1 MTTSSA
7 HRVPERAAPT
17 FPAHRGRRI
26 LVTGGAN
33 GIGAA
38 TVERLVAEGA
48 LVAVVDVDGPGVD
61 RLRARLGQSVVGV
74 VADLADVG
82 GIPGIVAQ
90 AAARLGGLDGVVGN
104 AGIVRIRPARE
115 HTVEDWHTQLDLNLV
130 GSFEAARASVP
141 FLLAGER
148 ERSIV
153 FVSSESGKRGHID
166 MVAYNASKAAMISMT
181 RVLAEEW
188 APLDIN
194 VNGVCPGGVPTAML
208 RDVAEHYAEGDAAA
222 AASMFD
228 AMVPARLGRHVTPDE
243 VARVISFLLSPAA
256 QAIRGQSINVDGGD
270 APY

>member
-1 MTTSSA
+1 MTTSSV
-7 HRVPERAAPT
+7 HRVPDRAAPV

-48 LVAVVDVDGPGVD
+48 RVAVLDVDRAGLD
-61 RLRARLGQSVVGV
+61 ALTARLGSSVIGV
-74 VADLADVG
+74 AGDLADVA
-82 GIPGIVAQ
+82 GIPACVAD
-90 AAARLGGLDGVVGN
+90 AAAGLGGLDGLVGN
-104 AGIVRIRPARE
+104 AGIVRIRPALQ
-115 HTVEDWHTQLDLNLV
+115 HTIEDWAVQLDVNLV
-130 GSFEAARASVP
+130 GAFEAARAAVP
-141 FLLAGER
+141 YFLEGEGGGH
-148 ERSIV
+148 IV
-153 FVSSESGKRGHID
+153 FVSSESGKRGHTD

-208 RDVAEHYAEGDAAA
+208 RDVAEHYAEGDEAAA
-222 AASMFD
+222 TAMFD
-228 AMVPARLGRHVTPDE
+228 AMVPSRLGRHVTPDE
-243 VARVISFLLSPAA
+243 VARVISFLLSPGA